1 MVHVMVAIVCND
13 LGLQPAL
20 QEVLDLEAEHV
31 IELHPVVAQDS
42 SPEIR
47 ILEEEMH
54 LLGG

>member
-1 MVHVMVAIVCND
+1 MMVAIVCND
-13 LGLQPAL
+13 LGLQSAL

-47 ILEEEMH
+47 ILEEMH
-54 LLGG
+54 LLG

>member
-1 MVHVMVAIVCND
+1 MKVAIVCND

-47 ILEEEMH
+47 ILKGCVC
-54 LLGG
+54 LF